1 MINMDISYENFSI
14 NPVVNG
20 FIAEEDMKR
29 FVTYGSQDKY
39 KALRGS
45 GPLDENSPVKQNPG
59 KDTRNQPALRK
70 RELGFLAPV
79 DQNSE
84 ETARLS
90 TNQDNDF
97 WKTAGGS

>member
-1 MINMDISYENFSI
+1 M
-14 NPVVNG
+14 VNG